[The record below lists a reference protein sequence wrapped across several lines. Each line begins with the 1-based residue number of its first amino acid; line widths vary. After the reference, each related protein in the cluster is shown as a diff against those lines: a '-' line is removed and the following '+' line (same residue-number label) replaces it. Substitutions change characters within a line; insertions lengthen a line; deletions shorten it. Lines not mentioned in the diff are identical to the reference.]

1 VTEVCRYRSH
11 GSTSLADSN
20 AKSWAAWPFMLP
32 LKGFV
37 YKKSTIKVAR
47 NQYEYEQR
55 VSVTFPN
62 DAIG

>member
-1 VTEVCRYRSH
+1 
-11 GSTSLADSN
+11 
-20 AKSWAAWPFMLP
+20 MLP